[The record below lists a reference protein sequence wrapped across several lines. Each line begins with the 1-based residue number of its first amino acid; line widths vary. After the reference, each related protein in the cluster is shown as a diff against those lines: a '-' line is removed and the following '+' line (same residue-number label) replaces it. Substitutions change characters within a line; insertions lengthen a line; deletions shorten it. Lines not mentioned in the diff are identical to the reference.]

1 MPAHNR
7 PKGTGRAA
15 AGAGR
20 NSPFRRG
27 QTIVMSASSSRTV
40 SPEASGQDAALPLR
54 RRRMG
59 FQRLA
64 RLFGLRLRKARR
76 RTLRA
81 AAEGRM
87 VRRNSADSLT
97 GAFSPADESALTLTS
112 RLASR
117 AFWTPERLRTWFMR
131 LNAVFW
137 MAMGLFMWAR
147 ITGFLPWRAHFFW
160 DMPIEWRSAIVF
172 YGVLDLVVA
181 VGLWLAAPW
190 GVVIWLFTIVAQIV
204 THGAFAEIFGERP
217 FRIPLYAVTVLVY
230 AWLTFRMRKSKT

>member
-1 MPAHNR
+1 MSATEPRPVPAEAAVQDAVADDGAG
-7 PKGTGRAA
+7 PDAA
-15 AGAGR
+15 A
-20 NSPFRRG
+20 P
-27 QTIVMSASSSRTV
+27 V
-40 SPEASGQDAALPLR
+40 R

-59 FQRLA
+59 LPRLA
-64 RLFGLRLRKARR
+64 RFLGLRMRRARR
-76 RTLRA
+76 RRRVVVTA
-81 AAEGRM
+81 DGTI
-87 VRRNSADSLT
+87 VRRRAGEALA

-117 AFWTPERLRTWFMR
+117 AFWTPERLRTWFLR

-181 VGLWLAAPW
+181 VGLWLATPW
-190 GVVIWLFTIVAQIV
+190 GVVIWLFTILAQIV

-217 FRIPLYAVTVLVY
+217 FRIPFYAVTVLVY